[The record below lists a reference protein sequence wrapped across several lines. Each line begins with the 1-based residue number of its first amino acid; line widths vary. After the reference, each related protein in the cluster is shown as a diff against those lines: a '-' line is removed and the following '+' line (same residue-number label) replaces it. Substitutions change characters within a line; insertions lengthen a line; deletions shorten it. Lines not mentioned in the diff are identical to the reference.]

1 MHNINMPF
9 VHCKMDVN
17 HGVKIWVV
25 VNRIDLGG
33 TPSFE
38 RQAATPI
45 LLPQNVCCTEV
56 QRAIRNKLQIKED
69 TLVLKLRN
77 SRGSLIPINSHVTSN
92 SKFMPYT
99 LEVVQRYQHVKP
111 LPRTVK
117 LNGFSEVT
125 KVRLQKIMRRIQQ
138 LEQTV
143 PELRNR
149 REDKITQEMEELN
162 EKMRF
167 LNKRM
172 QDAEGH
178 KWKGMFKKHP
188 LW

>member
-1 MHNINMPF
+1 
-9 VHCKMDVN
+9 MDVN
-17 HGVKIWVV
+17 HGVKIWVI
-25 VNRIDLGG
+25 VNRVDLGG

-38 RQAATPI
+38 RQAATPV
-45 LLPQNVCCTEV
+45 LLPQNTSSAEV
-56 QRAIRNKLQIKED
+56 QQAVRKALQLKDE

-99 LEVVQRYQHVKP
+99 LEVVQRYQHIKP
-111 LPRTVK
+111 MPRSVK
-117 LNGFSEVT
+117 LNGFSEIT
-125 KVRLQKIMRRIQQ
+125 KVRLQKIMRRLEQ
-138 LEQTV
+138 LERSV

-149 REDKITQEMEELN
+149 REEKIKQEMEELN
-162 EKMRF
+162 EKMKF

-172 QDAEGH
+172 QEAEGH